1 MEGKNQVMSAKR
13 VRFRKAAA
21 WWMAVC
27 VFMASAVP
35 VYAAEEIAVEE
46 NAAQE
51 SVLSEEDIQQSAP
64 LEELFP
70 DVAFREYIAR
80 EADTDQDGFLSRQEA
95 EQVTELLVSGLG
107 ITSLQGISSFSN
119 LRILDCSDNYIGALD
134 LKGLEHLYAFT
145 CENNRIVLSVNEA
158 GQVDFTGV
166 QDMDCSRILEVS
178 QGTWIGDGLL
188 QLSEDFRQETF
199 SYTYSAAESEEGV
212 ETGEFWKIEIAVV
225 LDYGSETKGPDA
237 DETAVS
243 GNGLSENSAKE
254 DRESQGGAEP
264 AAKKSQPAA
273 GNRDAVNE
281 SVRVMAKKSYPA
293 KIKSCK
299 ILGDKSRV
307 QVKAKVS
314 RKVKSK
320 DSYYY
325 LFALSPKN
333 NKLSKPAA
341 KVKKTKNITFTVPLN
356 YNKAGSRLMCKF
368 LVAVKS
374 GKKYTAVS
382 GEKYISNPEKMASSS
397 RAFTK
402 GKSKKGLQFGESLP
416 DAVSLGVNYCLFNI
430 NITEFTQKGGQQ
442 LKYNYKGKNYYFNQ
456 SAFDRWGSLFSQ
468 LQSNKM
474 NLSAE
479 FLLPWEAGQTELI
492 HPAARRKT
500 SAHYYAWNISTK
512 AAREKYEALFSCI
525 AEQFD
530 GGHGRGYINNYIIGN
545 EVNAYSQWHYTGSTS
560 LKTNANL
567 YADTYELV
575 YMAVK
580 SKCKNARV
588 SICLTHTWNV
598 STAGQFHSSR
608 SFLDQFAVRLK
619 EYGNTD
625 FTIAYHAYSQPLLQ
639 TEFWKNSPQQVT
651 NSVNSP
657 FITMKNI
664 EYLTKYVKSKYGS
677 KTRIMLTEQGFSS
690 HGSGGEKKQA
700 AAIAYAYYK
709 AEFNDMIDCIIFRC
723 QADSQVEINS
733 DNLHMGLWTVGM
745 GKKKAAYDVF
755 QYMDTSK
762 GESYTKSCR
771 KHLGITKWSV
781 LVPGYKSGRFR

>member
-1 MEGKNQVMSAKR
+1 MH
-13 VRFRKAAA
+13 FRRGAA

-27 VFMASAVP
+27 IFMASVMP
-35 VYAAEEIAVEE
+35 VYAAEETVVEE
-46 NAAQE
+46 NTAQE
-51 SVLSEEDIQQSAP
+51 NAFSDGDMQQSVL

-70 DVAFREYIAR
+70 DLAFREYIAR
-80 EADTDQDGFLSRQEA
+80 EADTDQDGYLSKEEA
-95 EQVTELLVSGLG
+95 EQVTELSVSGLG
-107 ITSLQGISSFSN
+107 ITSLQGISSFPN
-119 LRILDCSDNYIGALD
+119 LRILDCSENYIGALD
-134 LKGLEHLYAFT
+134 LKDLEHIYAFT

-158 GQVDFTGV
+158 AQVDFTGV

-178 QGTWIGDGLL
+178 QGTWIGEGLL
-188 QLSEDFRQETF
+188 QLPENFQQETL

-212 ETGEFWKIEIAVV
+212 ETGEFWKMEIAVV
-225 LDYGSETKGPDA
+225 LDYGVETEVSEE
-237 DETAVS
+237 DETGVS
-243 GNGLSENSAKE
+243 GNALSENGFGG
-254 DRESQGGAEP
+254 DRESQDGAEP
-264 AAKKSQPAA
+264 VAKKGQTADKNEGPA
-273 GNRDAVNE
+273 NE
-281 SVRVMAKKSYPA
+281 SVKVMAEKSYPV

-314 RKVKSK
+314 RNVKSK

-333 NKLSKPAA
+333 SKLSKPAA

-356 YNKAGSRLMCKF
+356 YNKAGSRLMSKF

-397 RAFTK
+397 KAFTK

-456 SAFDRWGSLFSQ
+456 NAFDRWGSLFSQ
-468 LQSNKM
+468 LQNNNI

-530 GGHGRGYINNYIIGN
+530 GSHGRGYINNYIIGN
-545 EVNAYSQWHYTGSTS
+545 EVNAYSEWHYTGSTS

-580 SKCKNARV
+580 SKCKNSRV

-619 EYGNTD
+619 KYGNTD

-639 TEFWKNSPQQVT
+639 TEFWKNSPQQVA

-745 GKKKAAYDVF
+745 GKKKASYDVF
-755 QYMDTSK
+755 KYMDTSK

-781 LVPGYKSGRFR
+781 LVPGYKGGRFQ

>member
-1 MEGKNQVMSAKR
+1 MHL
-13 VRFRKAAA
+13 RKGAA

-27 VFMASAVP
+27 VFIASVIP
-35 VYAAEEIAVEE
+35 VYAAEETAVEE

-51 SVLSEEDIQQSAP
+51 SGFSDGDMQPGSA

-70 DVAFREYIAR
+70 DTAFREYIAR
-80 EADTDQDGFLSRQEA
+80 EADTDRDGYLSKEEA
-95 EQVTELLVSGLG
+95 EQVAELSVSGLG
-107 ITSLQGISSFSN
+107 ITSLQGIAVFPN
-119 LRILDCSDNYIGALD
+119 LRILDCSENHIGALD
-134 LKGLEHLYAFT
+134 LKELEQLYALT
-145 CENNRIVLSVNEA
+145 CVNNRITLPVNAA

-166 QDMDCSRILEVS
+166 QDMDCRRILEVS
-178 QGTWIGDGLL
+178 QGTWVEEGLL
-188 QLSEDFRQETF
+188 QLPEDYQPETL
-199 SYTYSAAESEEGV
+199 SYVYSIAESEEGM
-212 ETGEFWKIEIAVV
+212 ETGEFWKMEVTAV
-225 LDYGSETKGPDA
+225 LDYALEAEGPGA
-237 DETAVS
+237 DETGVS
-243 GNGLSENSAKE
+243 GNAAPENGTGG
-254 DRESQGGAEP
+254 DVESTGGAEP
-264 AAKKSQPAA
+264 AAKKGRELSS
-273 GNRDAVNE
+273 NE
-281 SVRVMAKKSYPA
+281 DTANDSVQVMAEKSYPA

-307 QVKAKVS
+307 QVKASVS

-325 LFALSPKN
+325 LFALSTGN
-333 NKLSKPAA
+333 SRLSKPAA
-341 KVKKTKNITFTVPLN
+341 RVKKTKNITFTVPLN
-356 YNKAGSRLMCKF
+356 YNKAGSRLMSKF

-382 GEKYISNPEKMASSS
+382 AEKYISNPEKMASGS

-416 DAVSLGVNYCLFNI
+416 DAISLGVNYCLFNI

-456 SAFDRWGSLFSQ
+456 NAFDRWGSLFSQ
-468 LQSNKM
+468 LQTSKI

-530 GGHGRGYINNYIIGN
+530 GSHGRGYINNYIIGN
-545 EVNAYSQWHYTGSTS
+545 EVNAYSEWHYTGSTS
-560 LKTNANL
+560 LKENANL

-580 SKCKNARV
+580 SRCKNSRV

-619 EYGNTD
+619 KYGNKD

-677 KTRIMLTEQGFSS
+677 KIRIMLTEQGFSS

-723 QADSQVEINS
+723 QADSQAEINS

-745 GKKKAAYDVF
+745 GKKKASYDVF
-755 QYMDTSK
+755 KYMDTSK

-771 KHLGITKWSV
+771 KHLGITKWSA
-781 LVPGYKSGRFR
+781 LVPGYKAGRFQ

>member
-1 MEGKNQVMSAKR
+1 MH
-13 VRFRKAAA
+13 FRRGAA

-27 VFMASAVP
+27 IFMASVMP
-35 VYAAEEIAVEE
+35 VYAAEETVVEE

-51 SVLSEEDIQQSAP
+51 NAFSDGDIQQSAL
-64 LEELFP
+64 LEDLFP
-70 DVAFREYIAR
+70 DLAFREYIAR
-80 EADTDQDGFLSRQEA
+80 EADTDQDGYLSKEEA
-95 EQVTELLVSGLG
+95 EQVTELSVSGLG
-107 ITSLQGISSFSN
+107 ITSLQGISSFPN
-119 LRILDCSDNYIGALD
+119 LRILDCSENYIGALD
-134 LKGLEHLYAFT
+134 LKDLEHIYAFT

-158 GQVDFTGV
+158 AQVDFTGV

-178 QGTWIGDGLL
+178 QGTWIGEGLL
-188 QLSEDFRQETF
+188 QLPENFQQETL

-212 ETGEFWKIEIAVV
+212 ETGEFWKMEIAVV
-225 LDYGSETKGPDA
+225 LDYGVESEVSEE
-237 DETAVS
+237 DETGVS
-243 GNGLSENSAKE
+243 GNALSENGFGG
-254 DRESQGGAEP
+254 DRESQDGAEP
-264 AAKKSQPAA
+264 VAKKGQTADKNEGPA
-273 GNRDAVNE
+273 NE
-281 SVRVMAKKSYPA
+281 SVKVMAEKSYPV

-314 RKVKSK
+314 RNVKSK

-333 NKLSKPAA
+333 SKLSKPAA

-356 YNKAGSRLMCKF
+356 YNKAGSRLMSKF

-397 RAFTK
+397 KAFTK

-456 SAFDRWGSLFSQ
+456 NAFDRWGSLFSQ
-468 LQSNKM
+468 LQNNNI

-530 GGHGRGYINNYIIGN
+530 GSHGRGYINNYIIGN
-545 EVNAYSQWHYTGSTS
+545 EVNAYSEWHYTGSTS

-580 SKCKNARV
+580 SKCKNSRV

-619 EYGNTD
+619 KYGNTD

-639 TEFWKNSPQQVT
+639 TEFWKNSPQQVA

-690 HGSGGEKKQA
+690 HGSGGVKKQA

-745 GKKKAAYDVF
+745 GKKKASYDVF
-755 QYMDTSK
+755 KYMDTSK

-781 LVPGYKSGRFR
+781 LVPGYKGGRFQ